1 MLDLQKQIKNHIK
14 IRILIPII
22 LFILLCSCKL
32 IPSVQDGFGFL
43 FIFGFLILISFVYL
57 FLETIY
63 FLITRKNNYANAN
76 LKVFGFFILLLIAFW
91 FIYIIYQNNF

>member
-1 MLDLQKQIKNHIK
+1 MLDLQKPEKNHIK

-22 LFILLCSCKL
+22 LFILLFSCNL
-32 IPSVQDGFGFL
+32 IQKVQVGFGFL
-43 FIFGFLILISFVYL
+43 LVLGFLILISFVYL

>member
-1 MLDLQKQIKNHIK
+1 MLDLQKPEKNHIK

-22 LFILLCSCKL
+22 LFILLFSCNL
-32 IPSVQDGFGFL
+32 IQKVQVGFGFL
-43 FIFGFLILISFVYL
+43 LVLGFLILISFVYL

-63 FLITRKNNYANAN
+63 FFIKRKNNYANAN

-91 FIYIIYQNNF
+91 LFYIIYQNNF